1 MATGLAYSPEFLK
14 HRPSAGHPESP
25 ERLKAIYH
33 RLQTEGLL
41 DQLAKIDFTPAD
53 LTEIERV
60 HTSEYIN
67 RVAKLCQSGADY
79 IDSPDSEICSKSYDT
94 ARLAVGAVLAA
105 TDAIVQQHLANAFC
119 LVRPPGHHAEPD
131 RSMGFCLFNNVA
143 IAARHLQ
150 AQHGLQRILLVDWD
164 VHHGN
169 GTQHIFESDP
179 SVFYA
184 SFHQSPSSC
193 YPGTGWAHET
203 GTGPGAGTTL
213 NMPLEPGATDDDYRT
228 LFEDLL
234 RPAAE
239 SYQPQFIMASSGYD
253 AHRAD
258 PLAGLSLTIDGL
270 DSLMAQACQL
280 ARQFAQNRLLV
291 VLEGGYNLDVL
302 AEAVASHIRILLAAS
317 AQ

>member
-14 HRPSAGHPESP
+14 HRPSSGHPESP
-25 ERLKAIYH
+25 ERLKAIH
-33 RLQTEGLL
+33 RRLQTEELL

-53 LTEIERV
+53 LVDIERV
-60 HTSEYIN
+60 HTREYIN
-67 RVAKLCQSGADY
+67 RLARLCQSGADF
-79 IDSPDSEICSKSYDT
+79 IDSPDSEISPESYNI

-105 TDAIVQQHLANAFC
+105 ADAIVQRRLTNAFC
-119 LVRPPGHHAEPD
+119 LVRPPGHHAERD

-143 IAARHLQ
+143 VAAKYLQ
-150 AQHGLQRILLVDWD
+150 TQHGLEKILVVDWD

-203 GTGPGAGTTL
+203 GKDHGAGTTL
-213 NMPLEPGATDDDYRT
+213 NMPSEPGATDNDYRT
-228 LFEDLL
+228 LFKELL

-239 SYQPQFIMASSGYD
+239 SYEPQFIIVSSGYD
-253 AHRAD
+253 AHRDD
-258 PLAGLSLTIDGL
+258 PLAALSLTTDGL
-270 DSLMAQACQL
+270 NFLMEQTCLL
-280 ARQFAQNRLLV
+280 ARQFAQGRLLV
-291 VLEGGYNLDVL
+291 VLEGGYNLDALARGVEAHLRVL
-302 AEAVASHIRILLAAS
+302 LDE
-317 AQ
+317 